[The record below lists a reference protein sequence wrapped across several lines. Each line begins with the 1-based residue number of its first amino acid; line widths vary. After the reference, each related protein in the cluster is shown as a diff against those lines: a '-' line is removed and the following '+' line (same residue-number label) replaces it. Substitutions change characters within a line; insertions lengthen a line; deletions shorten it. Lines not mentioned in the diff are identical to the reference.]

1 MYNTGLSGKLPS
13 EIGLL
18 VNLKNL
24 RVGRGT
30 SFTGELPSEI
40 GMLSSLEELEV
51 DDSLFTGTI
60 PSEINTVN
68 LPNLRHAKFTD
79 GLFTG
84 TVPLCGGDRAIG
96 SLLADCAGISNEVVC
111 ECCTTCCATCDRT
124 PTMLPSVSPTLSLE
138 PSTQPSG
145 FDSTELYTLI
155 QFGQSTQSDG
165 WRGNRYWGDT
175 SRDYCTW
182 WLYGYSSS
190 YFYCSGG
197 KVLYFNF
204 QNFYLNGTLPSSIGN
219 LRYATQFR
227 PRTNP
232 DLTGTLPTEVGLME
246 SLEYVRKSCLFAIN
260 FF

>member
-1 MYNTGLSGKLPS
+1 MYGTGLSGKLPS
-13 EIGLL
+13 EIGQLT
-18 VNLKNL
+18 NLKYL
-24 RVGRGT
+24 RIGSGT
-30 SFTGELPSEI
+30 SFTGKLPTEI
-40 GMLSSLEELEV
+40 GLLSNLVELEV
-51 DDSLFTGTI
+51 NDSLFTGSI
-60 PSEINTVN
+60 PSEINAVN
-68 LPNLRHAKFTD
+68 LPNLRTAIFTD
-79 GLFTG
+79 GQFTG
-84 TVPLCGGDRAIG
+84 TVPLCGITT
-96 SLLADCAGISNEVVC
+96 LQADCDGVSNEVIC
-111 ECCTTCCATCDRT
+111 ECCTYCCATCDRT

-197 KVLYFNF
+197 KVFYFNF